1 MYFYVFL
8 CTKLAWPFVLVNYM
22 DLLSFLDFMLSTA
35 RIDVRDAMKPGLHI
49 ILFLINGSNV
59 KTSGNQ
65 YVHVNIDD
73 FAGRRSI

>member
-49 ILFLINGSNV
+49 ILFL
-59 KTSGNQ
+59 Q
-65 YVHVNIDD
+65 
-73 FAGRRSI
+73 AGGPYK